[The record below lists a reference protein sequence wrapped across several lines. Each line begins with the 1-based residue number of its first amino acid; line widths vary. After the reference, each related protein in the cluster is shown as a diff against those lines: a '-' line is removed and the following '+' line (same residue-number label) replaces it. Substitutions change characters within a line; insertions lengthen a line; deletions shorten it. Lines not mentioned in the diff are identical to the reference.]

1 MNYQLGFWI
10 VTAISG
16 GFAVA
21 QIFRFLP
28 SRSQKAI
35 DRILFLEEGERI
47 KAQGDLKRIANAL
60 ELFANQFPPDKA
72 PYFERLLVTFQEWM
86 RL

>member
-21 QIFRFLP
+21 QLFKFLP
-28 SRSQKAI
+28 SKSAEAI
-35 DRILFLEEGERI
+35 NRLLEFDQ
-47 KAQGDLKRIANAL
+47 ANADQADLKRIANSL
-60 ELFANQFPPDKA
+60 EFFASQFPADRA
-72 PYFERLLVTFQEWM
+72 PYFERLLITFQEWT
-86 RL
+86 RR